1 MDSSSVR
8 EGRLISKDT
17 SSSNGTLSTEK
28 KYLPSESKNN
38 SDTTKVI
45 TMDTLKV
52 DSVRIRFMS
61 GMGKMTD
68 AFDTT
73 NVLHQNRFL
82 WTDTKYFGELI
93 WKIPGLFYRDIGET
107 GKWGELYALG
117 ADGRSI
123 GVLLDGRP
131 MNDPVNGTYN
141 LFDLPL
147 EFVDHTEVFSGSSSL
162 ISSGSTGT
170 SFNFISRS
178 YNSVRPMTK
187 IRYVQDPNGALLT
200 DGLFTQNVAR
210 GLNLTVG
217 FTRQVSQGNYP
228 QVDDFKNIS
237 PSLNAWTIRTR
248 LRYNLSN
255 RLNLSFSDL
264 YTKAVN
270 GFTGGVIPINS
281 SDVFS
286 EATASNRFQHDSRSR
301 HDLTLSAIAR
311 ILPDTLSITQVTFY
325 YSTVEREYWNPPDF
339 KYFTFQD
346 INDSTVASFHGFRLQ
361 QSLLLHPLSIIVGA
375 QLDRRQTDSTRNL
388 PKYFESEQAVFG
400 QAEFRIS
407 DIFIPTIRL
416 RFNSLDN
423 AHSLNS
429 GFGAT
434 SKLLNWL
441 TLRGDISWFYRYP
454 TILEKN
460 WKDSTFLRIGNISK
474 EQHSL
479 IQGGVSV
486 CFEEEFQFNISMFQ
500 RTIKNA
506 ILFFPSTTIYG
517 SPAISLGN
525 ISKTNST
532 GIIGSLSARWNH
544 FEFYGIATYNQY
556 TQVDTAK
563 SLIPDLLLVADISY
577 RNLLFNDKLDAKF
590 GIRTKFFDRQMGM
603 QFDPQTLTYYENTT
617 SILGRS
623 TTLDLFTIIRIGD
636 AYLSISWNNIL
647 GAKYILTPIYPM
659 PRNQVR
665 LGVNWVFV
673 D

>member
-1 MDSSSVR
+1 M
-8 EGRLISKDT
+8 
-17 SSSNGTLSTEK
+17 
-28 KYLPSESKNN
+28 
-38 SDTTKVI
+38 
-45 TMDTLKV
+45 
-52 DSVRIRFMS
+52 
-61 GMGKMTD
+61 
-68 AFDTT
+68 
-73 NVLHQNRFL
+73 
-82 WTDTKYFGELI
+82 
-93 WKIPGLFYRDIGET
+93 
-107 GKWGELYALG
+107 
-117 ADGRSI
+117 
-123 GVLLDGRP
+123 
-131 MNDPVNGTYN
+131 
-141 LFDLPL
+141 
-147 EFVDHTEVFSGSSSL
+147 
-162 ISSGSTGT
+162 
-170 SFNFISRS
+170 
-178 YNSVRPMTK
+178 
-187 IRYVQDPNGALLT
+187 
-200 DGLFTQNVAR
+200 
-210 GLNLTVG
+210 
-217 FTRQVSQGNYP
+217 
-228 QVDDFKNIS
+228 
-237 PSLNAWTIRTR
+237 
-248 LRYNLSN
+248 
-255 RLNLSFSDL
+255 
-264 YTKAVN
+264 
-270 GFTGGVIPINS
+270 
-281 SDVFS
+281 
-286 EATASNRFQHDSRSR
+286 
-301 HDLTLSAIAR
+301 
-311 ILPDTLSITQVTFY
+311 
-325 YSTVEREYWNPPDF
+325 
-339 KYFTFQD
+339 
-346 INDSTVASFHGFRLQ
+346 
-361 QSLLLHPLSIIVGA
+361 
-375 QLDRRQTDSTRNL
+375 
-388 PKYFESEQAVFG
+388 
-400 QAEFRIS
+400 
-407 DIFIPTIRL
+407 
-416 RFNSLDN
+416 
-423 AHSLNS
+423 NS

-479 IQGGVSV
+479 IKGGVSV

-544 FEFYGIATYNQY
+544 FEFYGTATYNQY

-563 SLIPDLLLVADISY
+563 SLIPDLLLVAEISY